1 MDWPTR
7 LSIALGAARGLTYL
21 HTFAERCVIHKDVK
35 SSNILTSRSQYE
47 CQSSRLRILQVCSTR
62 RRQWCFSSS
71 QRHSW
76 ILGP

>member
-1 MDWPTR
+1 C
-7 LSIALGAARGLTYL
+7 SGLTYL

-47 CQSSRLRILQVCSTR
+47 CQSSRLRILQVCS
-62 RRQWCFSSS
+62 